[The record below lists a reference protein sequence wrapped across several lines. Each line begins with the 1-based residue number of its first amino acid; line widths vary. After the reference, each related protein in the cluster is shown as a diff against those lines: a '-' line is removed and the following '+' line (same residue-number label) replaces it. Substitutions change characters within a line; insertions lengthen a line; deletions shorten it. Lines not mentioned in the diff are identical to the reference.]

1 MFQLRIF
8 LSWNDV
14 GSSWWGCEPR
24 DYARSGRWPPLTPS
38 LGSQPHHSAPT
49 SIHSGKIP
57 SWNKIFCDLGYPLSK
72 SLAGKFKVFPSW
84 SIFMNPPKRARWYF
98 LHCWRVHFASWKCLH
113 KHIKYTSNGGCQLFL
128 TRYSPPPWPWPFW
141 PTFKPHKAKLWV
153 ATLIKL
159 ATCPPQST
167 RLYLLNQPFWPF
179 CSPGQPWPTQ
189 ATSFCFCSWN
199 SWTGETRPKG
209 KGQFQE
215 QHSVQFSQTS
225 YAKP

>member
-72 SLAGKFKVFPSW
+72 SLAGKFEVFPSW
-84 SIFMNPPKRARWYF
+84 LIFILSCLKEQENIILGNLVFPDRSSFWLILSWHDSFWQDLSSQVANFWIAFPPNARAKFSKPISLNLFQSRDSSDNFSFYIY
-98 LHCWRVHFASWKCLH
+98 
-113 KHIKYTSNGGCQLFL
+113 HISRFHYIM
-128 TRYSPPPWPWPFW
+128 
-141 PTFKPHKAKLWV
+141 HKAITV
-153 ATLIKL
+153 AWIES
-159 ATCPPQST
+159 A
-167 RLYLLNQPFWPF
+167 
-179 CSPGQPWPTQ
+179 
-189 ATSFCFCSWN
+189 
-199 SWTGETRPKG
+199 
-209 KGQFQE
+209 
-215 QHSVQFSQTS
+215 
-225 YAKP
+225 

>member
-72 SLAGKFKVFPSW
+72 SLAGKFEVFPSW
-84 SIFMNPPKRARWYF
+84 SIFILSCLKEQENIISVIIFRKWKAFVLNSNSTRVLLTQLGTPK
-98 LHCWRVHFASWKCLH
+98 
-113 KHIKYTSNGGCQLFL
+113 
-128 TRYSPPPWPWPFW
+128 
-141 PTFKPHKAKLWV
+141 
-153 ATLIKL
+153 LIKPKVL
-159 ATCPPQST
+159 HWWHQVLS
-167 RLYLLNQPFWPF
+167 PFANGLRWIHLENSQEPLRGVCRAPRSWPL
-179 CSPGQPWPTQ
+179 
-189 ATSFCFCSWN
+189 
-199 SWTGETRPKG
+199 GE
-209 KGQFQE
+209 
-215 QHSVQFSQTS
+215 
-225 YAKP
+225 

>member
-72 SLAGKFKVFPSW
+72 SLAGKFEVFPSW
-84 SIFMNPPKRARWYF
+84 SIFILSCLKEQENIILYVPKRALKDLRKSWISNLNLVYLWFCPCKWYRKSSFKRAIRPF
-98 LHCWRVHFASWKCLH
+98 LIDILFMKSYSCLLICLSSLTTQPRCIIQLKKLH
-113 KHIKYTSNGGCQLFL
+113 VSTSGCQ
-128 TRYSPPPWPWPFW
+128 TE
-141 PTFKPHKAKLWV
+141 
-153 ATLIKL
+153 I
-159 ATCPPQST
+159 Q
-167 RLYLLNQPFWPF
+167 LL
-179 CSPGQPWPTQ
+179 
-189 ATSFCFCSWN
+189 
-199 SWTGETRPKG
+199 
-209 KGQFQE
+209 
-215 QHSVQFSQTS
+215 
-225 YAKP
+225 

>member
-84 SIFMNPPKRARWYF
+84 SIFILSCLKEQENIIRCPLKVKSKESNTLSHKYSLQHSLFAEQKYGQTRQCDRTKLHDTFLVLQHILSKHESLKLNQVILRYF
-98 LHCWRVHFASWKCLH
+98 LE
-113 KHIKYTSNGGCQLFL
+113 Q
-128 TRYSPPPWPWPFW
+128 
-141 PTFKPHKAKLWV
+141 AKI
-153 ATLIKL
+153 T
-159 ATCPPQST
+159 
-167 RLYLLNQPFWPF
+167 
-179 CSPGQPWPTQ
+179 
-189 ATSFCFCSWN
+189 
-199 SWTGETRPKG
+199 
-209 KGQFQE
+209 
-215 QHSVQFSQTS
+215 
-225 YAKP
+225 

>member
-84 SIFMNPPKRARWYF
+84 SIFILSCLKEQENIIKSILATPKHTEAF
-98 LHCWRVHFASWKCLH
+98 CWGVYHDFCKAMHNSWKW
-113 KHIKYTSNGGCQLFL
+113 N
-128 TRYSPPPWPWPFW
+128 
-141 PTFKPHKAKLWV
+141 A
-153 ATLIKL
+153 LII
-159 ATCPPQST
+159 
-167 RLYLLNQPFWPF
+167 RLYIREGVKVSKLLFI
-179 CSPGQPWPTQ
+179 S
-189 ATSFCFCSWN
+189 SIL
-199 SWTGETRPKG
+199 
-209 KGQFQE
+209 
-215 QHSVQFSQTS
+215 
-225 YAKP
+225 